1 MGYLKDELT
10 GFVPKVQA
18 QEIMKD
24 VARGSSILRLSKVET
39 MTSDNKKF
47 PVMVDGP
54 GAYWVGEGERIKT
67 SGAQW
72 ISRKCWLR
80 NWPLSSR

>member
-24 VARGSSILRLSKVET
+24 IARGSSILRLSKVET

-47 PVMVDGP
+47 PRDG
-54 GAYWVGEGERIKT
+54 
-67 SGAQW
+67 
-72 ISRKCWLR
+72 
-80 NWPLSSR
+80 